1 VVRTAV
7 VWFWGSSGSGGRLF
21 WGRSSVLGTVV
32 CSGDGRQVLGSS
44 VLETAVCSGDGR
56 LFWGR
61 SSVLGTVVCSG
72 DGRLV
77 LATVVWFWRRS
88 SAGCRSGASKGRED
102 VRVEK
107 IRWLQRG
114 SSAEAR
120 VGYREYSGDPIA
132 LCVARMRIQGGVAL
146 RVEVSLLGGG
156 GVA

>member
-1 VVRTAV
+1 MVRTAV
-7 VWFWGSSGSGGRLF
+7 VWFWGSSVLATVVSSRGRQF

-32 CSGDGRQVLGSS
+32 CSRDGRLFWRRSS
-44 VLETAVCSGDGR
+44 VLGVVSSGDGR

-102 VRVEK
+102 VRVK
-107 IRWLQRG
+107 KNKVATKGAARQRH
-114 SSAEAR
+114 
-120 VGYREYSGDPIA
+120 V
-132 LCVARMRIQGGVAL
+132 
-146 RVEVSLLGGG
+146 
-156 GVA
+156 